1 MQKIKNNSVT
11 QSMLSSF
18 SFKFSSV
25 YLKLQSITCF
35 SFTKHPYSYA
45 TFLWLFWHLLYKTN
59 ARFCSIQNSPWQLV
73 NAEAFA
79 EAYLCFLVS
88 ASAKKNAE
96 AIKCL
101 IRILK
106 KYVAKNKIYFCFEKK
121 RNVPLNKKVIF
132 IFHTIFNIYCIIHRC
147 LYSLFI
153 LLSFSN
159 IGF

>member
-1 MQKIKNNSVT
+1 MVWHQKCYWLVATSWCWNGAIIKLV
-11 QSMLSSF
+11 SF
-18 SFKFSSV
+18 SWTAIFSV
-25 YLKLQSITCF
+25 
-35 SFTKHPYSYA
+35 
-45 TFLWLFWHLLYKTN
+45 
-59 ARFCSIQNSPWQLV
+59 RNSPRQSANV
-73 NAEAFA
+73 EAFA

-106 KYVAKNKIYFCFEKK
+106 KYVAKNKIYFCFKKK

-132 IFHTIFNIYCIIHRC
+132 VFHKFFSIIHRC
-147 LYSLFI
+147 LHSLFI
-153 LLSFSN
+153 LLSFSY